1 MTEATSPIPVGAV
14 VDGKYEV
21 ERVLG
26 SGGMGVVV
34 AARHLQLGKTVAL
47 KFLLKHAYESP
58 EAMSR
63 FVREGQAL
71 ARITS
76 PHVARVMDV
85 GTLDSGE
92 PYLVMEYLEGSDLG
106 ALIKRERPLS
116 IQEAVQYLLQACEA
130 VAEAHAKGIV
140 HRDLKPSNL
149 FLTQSADGAPLVKVL
164 DFGISKSLI
173 TQPAGLAAHDTST
186 GALVGSPMY
195 MSPEQIRDA
204 RRVDARTDIWALG
217 VILHELLTGKPPFQG
232 ETLAGTLASVAAD
245 PPAPVRA
252 LRPDIPVALES
263 VIRRC
268 LQKSPQRRFA
278 SVAELARA
286 LGEFGPADAQT
297 SVDRISR
304 LLGSSPPSLVPQAAP
319 AQQNRDQTRD
329 DHAVSATLPSW
340 EGETAPMATSPA
352 LFPPRVRYA
361 LVAAVLLGSAAGLW
375 LFRDSMP
382 PPSVGKG
389 APSTESRAAAPQT
402 VPSPSGITSAIEP
415 TPALP
420 KAPSPL
426 APVPAPA
433 RQKGP
438 TLVAKKTP
446 PLAAKKSTS
455 APKALSTQSI
465 ADIDDGTADRK

>member
-1 MTEATSPIPVGAV
+1 MTDAMSPIPVGAI

-85 GTLDSGE
+85 GTLDGGE

-106 ALIKRERPLS
+106 ALVKRERLLP
-116 IQEAVQYLLQACEA
+116 IPEAVQYLLQACEA

-173 TQPAGLAAHDTST
+173 TQPAGAAQSDTST

-245 PPAPVRA
+245 APAPARA

-278 SVAELARA
+278 SVAELASA
-286 LGEFGPADAQT
+286 LAEFGPGDAQA
-297 SVDRISR
+297 SVARIGR
-304 LLGSSPPSLVPQAAP
+304 LLGASPRPFVSQMEP
-319 AQQNRDQTRD
+319 AHEPRNEL
-329 DHAVSATLPSW
+329 AVSATLPSW
-340 EGETAPMATSPA
+340 EGETAPVTTSPA

-361 LVAAVLLGSAAGLW
+361 LVAAVLLGSATGLW
-375 LFRDSMP
+375 LFRDSV
-382 PPSVGKG
+382 S
-389 APSTESRAAAPQT
+389 APSARKGTPSSESHAASPQT
-402 VPSPSGITSAIEP
+402 LPSPSSTSAVMKP
-415 TPALP
+415 VAAGSATPASSPIPPPTNEQRAPLP
-420 KAPSPL
+420 AEKAPKVTS
-426 APVPAPA
+426 
-433 RQKGP
+433 
-438 TLVAKKTP
+438 KK
-446 PLAAKKSTS
+446 ATS
-455 APKALSTQSI
+455 APKSLASKPI